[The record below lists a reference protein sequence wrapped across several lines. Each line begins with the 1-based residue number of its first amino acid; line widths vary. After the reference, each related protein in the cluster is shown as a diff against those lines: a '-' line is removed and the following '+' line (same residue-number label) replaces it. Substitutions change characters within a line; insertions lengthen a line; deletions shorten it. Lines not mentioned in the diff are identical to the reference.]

1 MSLFSRKLRKG
12 INRCFKKNTNNV
24 LIYTSSVH
32 EMKFENRIFWI
43 SFFVR
48 IVRSRLSIFNTC
60 NNLMLKEVVQKELSR
75 SYVLIQT
82 KNHYICMYT
91 LYITLSH
98 KLSDSYGRSFI
109 HWWRILTIFNLLK
122 KVENILKGSL
132 DSISSPSVKIQIMGR
147 KVCLRCIRQNIAGRC
162 QQTFE

>member
-1 MSLFSRKLRKG
+1 MALFSRKLRID
-12 INRCFKKNTNNV
+12 INRFSMRKTNNV

-43 SFFVR
+43 SLFVR

-109 HWWRILTIFNLLK
+109 YWWRILTIFNLLK
-122 KVENILKGSL
+122 HHWIQLGSPNDTANNNAHNIFGCKAWDFYTWTWIIYSH
-132 DSISSPSVKIQIMGR
+132 
-147 KVCLRCIRQNIAGRC
+147 
-162 QQTFE
+162 